1 MSDLFL
7 KDKYFMSKALEE
19 AKLAF
24 QEDEIPVGAVI
35 TIKNKI
41 ISRAYNMTE
50 QLNDVTAHAE
60 MLAITSASN
69 YIGGKYLL
77 GCTIYVTLE
86 PCAMCMTALK
96 YSQIKRVVYGAAD
109 TNKRAGFNSEGYL
122 SKNISTKGGVLKKE
136 SEELLNRFYKNNA
149 SDDND
154 PFEVSDA
161 DTMINFLKNQ

>member
-86 PCAMCMTALK
+86 PCAMCMAALK
-96 YSQIKRVVYGAAD
+96 YSQIKRVVYGALD
-109 TNKRAGFNSEGYL
+109 TNKRDGFNSEW
-122 SKNISTKGGVLKKE
+122 SFPKNISIKGGILKKE
-136 SEELLNRFYKNNA
+136 SEELLNSFFKKKRNN
-149 SDDND
+149 N
-154 PFEVSDA
+154 
-161 DTMINFLKNQ
+161 NLKLN

>member
-69 YIGGKYLL
+69 YIGGKYLK

-86 PCAMCMTALK
+86 PCAMCVAALK
-96 YSQIKRVVYGAAD
+96 YSQIDCIVFGASD
-109 TNKRAGFNSEGYL
+109 TNKRNGFNSQKFL
-122 SKNISTKGGVLKKE
+122 HKNVHQRGGILGKE
-136 SEELLNRFYKNNA
+136 SENLINRFFEKKRNYNN
-149 SDDND
+149 
-154 PFEVSDA
+154 
-161 DTMINFLKNQ
+161 LKLN

>member
-24 QEDEIPVGAVI
+24 HEDEIPVGAVI
-35 TIKNKI
+35 TIKDKI

-77 GCTIYVTLE
+77 DCTIYVTLE
-86 PCAMCMTALK
+86 PCAMCMAAIK
-96 YSQIKRVVYGAAD
+96 YSQIKRVVYGAPD
-109 TNKRAGFNSEGYL
+109 TNKRAGFNSEEFL
-122 SKNISTKGGVLKKE
+122 SKKISTKGGILQKE
-136 SEELLNRFYKNNA
+136 SEELLNRFFKKKRKNN
-149 SDDND
+149 N
-154 PFEVSDA
+154 
-161 DTMINFLKNQ
+161 LKLN

>member
-1 MSDLFL
+1 MSDQFL

-86 PCAMCMTALK
+86 PCAMCMPALK
-96 YSQIKRVVYGAAD
+96 YSQINRVVYGAPD
-109 TNKRAGFNSEGYL
+109 TNKRMDFNSKSSFHEMYY
-122 SKNISTKGGVLKKE
+122 KGWSFKK
-136 SEELLNRFYKNNA
+136 
-149 SDDND
+149 
-154 PFEVSDA
+154 
-161 DTMINFLKNQ
+161 

>member
-24 QEDEIPVGAVI
+24 HEDEIPVGAVI
-35 TIKNKI
+35 TIKDKI

-77 GCTIYVTLE
+77 DCTIYVTLE
-86 PCAMCMTALK
+86 PCAMCMAAIK
-96 YSQIKRVVYGAAD
+96 YSQIKRVVYGAPD
-109 TNKRAGFNSEGYL
+109 TNKRAGFNSEEFL
-122 SKNISTKGGVLKKE
+122 SKKISTKGGILQKE
-136 SEELLNRFYKNNA
+136 SEELLNRFFKKN
-149 SDDND
+149 
-154 PFEVSDA
+154 EK
-161 DTMINFLKNQ
+161 III

>member
-1 MSDLFL
+1 MSDQFL

-69 YIGGKYLL
+69 YIGGKYLK

-86 PCAMCMTALK
+86 PCAMCMAALK
-96 YSQIKRVVYGAAD
+96 YSQIKRVVYGAPD
-109 TNKRAGFNSEGYL
+109 TNKRSGFQL
-122 SKNISTKGGVLKKE
+122 KGVPSQKH
-136 SEELLNRFYKNNA
+136 
-149 SDDND
+149 
-154 PFEVSDA
+154 
-161 DTMINFLKNQ
+161 IH